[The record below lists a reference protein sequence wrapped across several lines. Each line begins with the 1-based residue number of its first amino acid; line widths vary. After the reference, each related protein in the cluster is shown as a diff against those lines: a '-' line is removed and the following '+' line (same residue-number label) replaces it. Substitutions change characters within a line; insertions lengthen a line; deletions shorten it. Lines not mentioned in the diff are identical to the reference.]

1 MEVAVSGGAPEE
13 LLGVREAF
21 RRYFHDGLERPAPVA
36 VVLHPSEPRHH
47 GIAQSDVAAIQEARR
62 SVHALADHLR
72 DSYQFYVATQ
82 VCVQDLSTDG
92 NRHFFLRCWSVV
104 LGPAGEALGASGSLE
119 LPRVLVEGLAE
130 QELPT
135 LEPSGTRR
143 SGGLI
148 SAFTGGL
155 ESRRTAV
162 SLATLQAL
170 ATMFHGILESRRG

>member
-1 MEVAVSGGAPEE
+1 VK
-13 LLGVREAF
+13 
-21 RRYFHDGLERPAPVA
+21 
-36 VVLHPSEPRHH
+36 
-47 GIAQSDVAAIQEARR
+47 AIQIEEFGGP
-62 SVHALADHLR
+62 D
-72 DSYQFYVATQ
+72 QFKLV
-82 VCVQDLSTDG
+82 DLPDPEPTDG
-92 NRHFFLRCWSVV
+92 MVV
-104 LGPAGEALGASGSLE
+104 VDVSRSGINWADTHAI
-119 LPRVLVEGLAE
+119 RNDYLAE